1 MKAITPP
8 PTALVLVCDSCGR
21 PIEDGAGSILLR
33 SAEGGYP
40 HAPSAALD
48 GAFRRELVER
58 YGERL
63 TYTLGQHF
71 DAERAVADA
80 NPPQVTIDV
89 LHDACS
95 VGDDTPAYV
104 VDLRRCS
111 SAYEVLDWVD
121 HLAGKTW
128 FGARDMRRL
137 IRRLL
142 GRHEAP

>member
-1 MKAITPP
+1 MT
-8 PTALVLVCDSCGR
+8 TTTDALVLVCDSCGR
-21 PIEDGAGSILLR
+21 RIEDGAGSILLR

-40 HAPSAALD
+40 HTPSAALD

-58 YGERL
+58 YGERSF
-63 TYTLGQHF
+63 YTLGQL
-71 DAERAVADA
+71 DDTERAVADA

-95 VGDDTPAYV
+95 ADDDTPAYV
-104 VDLRRCS
+104 VELWRCS
-111 SAYEVLDWVD
+111 TAYELLDWLD

-128 FGARDMRRL
+128 FGARDMRRF

-142 GRHEAP
+142 GRHEAE